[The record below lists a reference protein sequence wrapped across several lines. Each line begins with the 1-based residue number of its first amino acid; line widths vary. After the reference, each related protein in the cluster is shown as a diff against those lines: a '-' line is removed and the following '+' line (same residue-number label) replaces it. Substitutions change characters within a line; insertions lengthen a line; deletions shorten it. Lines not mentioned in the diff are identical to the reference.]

1 HTGRVGSAD
10 PGRTPARI
18 PGACGSH
25 RARRP
30 SVGHHGRRA
39 GDTGQQRCRLH
50 RPFGAE
56 SRALSDARHRARAG
70 HRCAGGDRG
79 AGAGGSPGHAGA
91 ARPDHRG
98 ERGLVRPHHGQRERG
113 RTREHRAPALGEYG
127 GHRRRHPAALPGASG
142 AAARGCALEQL
153 LRPGT
158 VRVRLGQWY
167 PGRDHHW
174 RGTRGARAAALP
186 AQLAIPATV
195 ALVGLA
201 LGITGQTINLMTLAG
216 IAAALGLI
224 ADDTIVV
231 IENIE
236 SHHSRGDVADPTEH
250 GAAEL
255 RPALVG
261 SSLSTIV
268 ILLPFALLSGVV
280 GAFFKPLAL
289 TMALAL
295 IISLGVAMVAV
306 PVAVSFLHRTPQRR
320 PRPTRHA
327 DDLEDA
333 GNAAGGIAG
342 AWLGLQR
349 WSGRLAQSVR
359 RVGGAIGQPLRDG
372 YAGTVRLFVR
382 RGLLSVVLA
391 AALVGIAWLL
401 YSRIGSDFLP
411 DMDEGSIILD
421 YWSPPGTSLSE
432 TDAMLREAER
442 VIMSLP
448 DVASYSRR
456 TGTQLGFFI
465 TEPNRG
471 DYVIKLKPRAQR
483 RGVDD
488 V

>member
-1 HTGRVGSAD
+1 DEHRDVSHPGLCADLEHAIAGAALGSGAVYAQTRAHSHTGRVGGAD

-18 PGACGSH
+18 SGACGSH

-79 AGAGGSPGHAGA
+79 AGAGGSPGHAGP

-113 RTREHRAPALGEYG
+113 RTREHRAPAIADGIRQLFRE
-127 GHRRRHPAALPGASG
+127 HPELLPADVHWSNFYDQAQFVSDSVNGTRDAIIIGVVLAALV
-142 AAARGCALEQL
+142 L
-153 LRPGT
+153 LLFLRN
-158 VRVRLGQWY
+158 VRFTLV
-167 PGRDHHW
+167 
-174 RGTRGARAAALP
+174 AVA
-186 AQLAIPATV
+186 AIPVTV

-342 AWLGLQR
+342 AWLGLQL
-349 WSGRLAQSVR
+349 WSGRLA
-359 RVGGAIGQPLRDG
+359 
-372 YAGTVRLFVR
+372 
-382 RGLLSVVLA
+382 
-391 AALVGIAWLL
+391 
-401 YSRIGSDFLP
+401 
-411 DMDEGSIILD
+411 
-421 YWSPPGTSLSE
+421 
-432 TDAMLREAER
+432 
-442 VIMSLP
+442 
-448 DVASYSRR
+448 
-456 TGTQLGFFI
+456 
-465 TEPNRG
+465 
-471 DYVIKLKPRAQR
+471 
-483 RGVDD
+483 
-488 V
+488 